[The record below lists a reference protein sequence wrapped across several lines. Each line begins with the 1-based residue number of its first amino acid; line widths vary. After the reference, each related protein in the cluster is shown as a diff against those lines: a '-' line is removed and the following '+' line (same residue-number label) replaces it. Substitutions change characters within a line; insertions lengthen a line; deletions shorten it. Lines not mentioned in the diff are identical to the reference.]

1 MRFIP
6 IGITSGA
13 DLGKILNVSDYS
25 DEKYDAVQLREG
37 NRNNLVLIM
46 HAWNAL
52 RARCS
57 LPDKKESNPA
67 VNSGCLSRGFPE
79 LADEINFEEV
89 V

>member
-1 MRFIP
+1 MIM
-6 IGITSGA
+6 
-13 DLGKILNVSDYS
+13 NVEY
-25 DEKYDAVQLREG
+25 
-37 NRNNLVLIM
+37 
-46 HAWNAL
+46 AWNAL

>member
-1 MRFIP
+1 M
-6 IGITSGA
+6 
-13 DLGKILNVSDYS
+13 NVEY
-25 DEKYDAVQLREG
+25 
-37 NRNNLVLIM
+37 
-46 HAWNAL
+46 AWNAL

-67 VNSGCLSRGFPE
+67 INSGCLSRVFTE

>member
-1 MRFIP
+1 M
-6 IGITSGA
+6 
-13 DLGKILNVSDYS
+13 N
-25 DEKYDAVQLREG
+25 DEKRTDYKTSTPE
-37 NRNNLVLIM
+37 VLYEARKIVIKIM
-46 HAWNAL
+46 NVEYARNAL

-79 LADEINFEEV
+79 LAGEINFEEV